1 MSNGILATEED
12 IQKGQ
17 QVILVSK
24 KKEIIGL
31 GEMCYNIEILFKNNQ
46 FKAVIIKNVLMKKNI
61 YSKKWG
67 FGYNISLKKIKKS
80 IKTSY
85 KLIP

>member
-1 MSNGILATEED
+1 
-12 IQKGQ
+12 
-17 QVILVSK
+17 
-24 KKEIIGL
+24 
-31 GEMCYNIEILFKNNQ
+31 MCYNIEILFKNNQ